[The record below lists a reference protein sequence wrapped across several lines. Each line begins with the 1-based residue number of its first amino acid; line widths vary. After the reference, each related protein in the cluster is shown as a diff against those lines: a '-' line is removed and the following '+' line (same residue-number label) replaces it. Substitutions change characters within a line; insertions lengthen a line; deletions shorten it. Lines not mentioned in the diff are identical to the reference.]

1 MPEKKEREYGENFSM
16 PDVRALN
23 RLVGWLV
30 TSESA
35 RLSQVLVV
43 EVSTDW
49 QTKVRIDGSLL
60 FKYRE
65 TTVP

>member
-1 MPEKKEREYGENFSM
+1 MPEKKEKEYGENFSM

-23 RLVGWLV
+23 RLMGWLV

-43 EVSTDW
+43 EVSTD
-49 QTKVRIDGSLL
+49 
-60 FKYRE
+60 
-65 TTVP
+65 